1 MPAKNPRQLQTV
13 ATVPTLIVAVVDAG
27 TATALSAAPGTGL
40 EHVVKQLII
49 VNNATTTQVVQI
61 YYCNSTT
68 VTSVNK
74 IIETSVAAD
83 STTILYVNYR
93 VAATYYLLG
102 ESTTTNLV
110 AVTIIG
116 DLEVA

>member
-1 MPAKNPRQLQTV
+1 MATKNKQLQTV

-40 EHVVKQLII
+40 EHIVKQLII
-49 VNNATTTQVVQI
+49 VNNNTTSEVVQI
-61 YYCNSTT
+61 YYGSSTT

-74 IIETSVAAD
+74 IIETTVAAD
-83 STTILYVNYR
+83 STTILYVSYR
-93 VAATYYLLG
+93 VAPTFYLLG
-102 ESTTTNLV
+102 ESTTTNKC

-116 DLEVA
+116 DVEAA